1 MKGLSF
7 VFISIFF
14 NILGQLS
21 LKRAANDFDRIDLC
35 VARIFSTAFYIFTRL
50 GVVLGLVLYG
60 ISAFFWIIALSKVEL
75 SRAYPMLSIGY
86 LGVLLLSWWF
96 LNEHITSIRLLGIVA
111 ICLGVYLV
119 AKS

>member
-21 LKRAANDFDRIDLC
+21 LKRAASDFDRIDLC
-35 VARIFSTAFYIFTRL
+35 VARIFSTVFYIFTRL